1 MGRFDFSS
9 SPAYVCPDSFVSSQ
23 RIKENCVHIFAKKKH
38 FFVRFLL
45 LAQCKLAR
53 SLARSPLLVLA
64 MSFDDNRILA
74 ATFS

>member
-9 SPAYVCPDSFVSSQ
+9 SPAYHAYVCPDSFFSFQ
-23 RIKENCVHIFAKKKH
+23 RIKENCMHIFAKKKH
-38 FFVRFLL
+38 FFVRFFLL
-45 LAQCKLAR
+45 LNANSLVR
-53 SLARSPLLVLA
+53 SLLLVLA